1 MPDDIVNC
9 RELAKAM
16 QAQRVAAEPETVAQ
30 LRSRFG
36 INAALNLTQI
46 EGLDLGDADAWGDM
60 PDIHAL
66 RYMPI
71 SHFQPGDTA
80 LLITHQQSPGVMY
93 PLARLTLEADPLIE
107 AQHYE
112 ADLLLAVARCIS
124 SRTFGEKLTFP
135 RALRVVPEEADWAMG
150 LIARADSELW
160 RRFARAADGRG
171 ADDVEEARDQI
182 LNGPLLTELSW
193 FQKIDEIANTI
204 AEARA
209 WLQPPQVIRRTYAQ
223 LLYVVPQEGR
233 LQAVH
238 MDDDDDSIEALVTQ
252 ARHAFERMT
261 IFEIVHS
268 HKATSGAEP
277 WSGETPEDGVRLL
290 MRSASAIEDWRGTW
304 FEEVEEA
311 IEYAEDAYGVPSHTW
326 EDPDITES
334 GPADHNECG

>member
-9 RELAKAM
+9 RELAQAM
-16 QAQRVAAEPETVAQ
+16 AAQRTAAEPETIAE
-30 LRSRFG
+30 LKSRFG
-36 INAALNLTQI
+36 IDAALSLTEI
-46 EGLDLGDADAWGDM
+46 EGVDLGDADAWGDM

-80 LLITHQQSPGVMY
+80 LMISYDQSPGVMF
-93 PLARLTLEADPLIE
+93 PLARLALEADPLIE

-112 ADLLLAVARCIS
+112 ADLLLAVARLIS
-124 SRTFGEKLTFP
+124 SRTFDEKVTFP
-135 RALRVVPEEADWAMG
+135 RALRVVPEEAAWAME
-150 LIARADSELW
+150 LISGAEGQLW
-160 RRFARAADGRG
+160 RRFARMADGRE
-171 ADDVEEARDQI
+171 ADDVEDARDQI
-182 LNGPLLTELSW
+182 LNGPVLSEASW

-209 WLQPPQVIRRTYAQ
+209 WLQPPHVIKRSYVQ

-238 MDDDDDSIEALVTQ
+238 IEDEDDGMEALVTQ
-252 ARHAFERMT
+252 ARHVFERMT
-261 IFEIVHS
+261 VFEIVHS
-268 HKATSGAEP
+268 PKGTSGAEP
-277 WSGETPEDGVRLL
+277 ENTDAPEEGVRLL

-304 FEEVEEA
+304 FEDVDEA
-311 IEYAEDAYGVPSHTW
+311 IEYAEDTYGVPPEAW

-334 GPADHNECG
+334 GPADHNEYD

>member
-9 RELAKAM
+9 RELAQAM
-16 QAQRVAAEPETVAQ
+16 EAQRPAAEPDAVAQ

-36 INAALNLTQI
+36 IDAALTLTQI
-46 EGLDLGDADAWGDM
+46 ESIDLGDADAWGDL

-71 SHFQPGDTA
+71 SHFQPGDAA
-80 LLITHQQSPGVMY
+80 LMITYDQSPAVML
-93 PLARLTLEADPLIE
+93 PLARLALEADPLIE

-112 ADLLLAVARCIS
+112 GDLLLGVARHIA
-124 SRTFGEKLTFP
+124 SRTFEDKVTFP
-135 RALRVVPEEADWAMG
+135 RALRVVPEGADWAMG
-150 LIARADSELW
+150 LIEGAESHLW

-171 ADDVEEARDQI
+171 ADDVEVARDQI
-182 LNGPLLTELSW
+182 LNGPVLTELSW
-193 FQKIDEIANTI
+193 FQNIDEIANTI

-209 WLQPPQVIRRTYAQ
+209 WLQPPHVIKRSYVQ

-238 MDDDDDSIEALVTQ
+238 MDGDEDSIETLVTQ

-261 IFEIVHS
+261 VFEIAH
-268 HKATSGAEP
+268 AARGTSGAELEDTD
-277 WSGETPEDGVRLL
+277 GPEDGVRLL

-304 FEEVEEA
+304 FEEVDEA
-311 IEYAEDAYGVPSHTW
+311 IEYAEEIYGVPPQTW

-334 GPADHNECG
+334 GPANHNEYD